1 MLRLIPYVQRKSPT
15 SDNRVGLIICYSDV
29 VPVRG
34 LERLI
39 NLLEKNAISE
49 IGEAEFEALVVF
61 LSCLLATKNA

>member
-1 MLRLIPYVQRKSPT
+1 MRKERARRRIAES
-15 SDNRVGLIICYSDV
+15 GYCICYSDV